1 MTPNLPQEAQ
11 LDSAI
16 QFNQPLAPTAH
27 HPQNILLTG
36 ATGFLG
42 AFLLETLLKQ
52 TQARI
57 YCLIRGQNPAAGR
70 QRLIEHLSFYKL
82 WQPKWGDRIVPLMGD
97 LRQPHLGLGAAT
109 WDTLTQTI
117 DTLYHGAAMV
127 NSAVSYEILK
137 PINVLGTQEV
147 LRLASI
153 HHTKPLHFVSTMAVF
168 LNPQQPLDQTVLET
182 TIPPWEGLKGG
193 YKQSKW
199 VAESLVRE
207 AQKRGLPA
215 CIHRPARIMGDS
227 RTGITGNL
235 TDFLCSLLK
244 GCILFGKTPQSEA
257 VINLMP
263 VDYVA
268 QAIVHLAQGTLK
280 ATDPSQIDPSQT
292 NPGQTNPGQAKTQ
305 PIAQLPWGKT
315 FNLMNP
321 KFIPWDTLSSQIRA
335 LGYKLEP
342 VSHGDWMAE
351 LQKRVSDPSLDPSHT
366 ELYGSLLLLLTSP
379 LNLFAP
385 KPPISLANTTAGL
398 VGSGITCPPV
408 DQSLTTQY
416 LTYFQNSG
424 YLPTV
429 AQQFDTPAITK
440 PPSPDPPKK
449 APSAFWKG
457 IRSTKR
463 SNQTAF
469 KITPVDRSQPLPLSF
484 GQERLWFIEQLQ
496 PGLPV
501 HNLRGVFRLRGAL
514 DIDCLGRSLREIVRR
529 QEVLRT
535 SFPAVKGQPT
545 VKIWPEVDLPLP
557 VESLAHLTPEE
568 QNRAIARIAAEAAQ
582 EPFDLSQAPLM
593 RVKLLRLSDTDHAL
607 VRTVHH
613 IINDVWTDTV
623 RLRELAALYTA
634 FSRGE
639 PSPLPELKVQYVDF
653 ATAQRQWLQGEVLQT
668 QIDYWKTQL
677 SPPLRLLR
685 LPTDHKPDAAPT
697 YNGAAIVVSLPP
709 ALTTALK
716 TITQE
721 AGVTLFTTLLAAYK
735 ILLNR
740 YTGQEDLIL
749 CSPVASRKQPATK
762 KLLGYF
768 SNIVLIRTQIQE
780 NLSFR
785 EIIKRV
791 SQSVLG
797 AFDHNDLPFQQ
808 LVDDLRIPG
817 AFLSRAMFTLQ
828 NVPPQPKELAPGIA
842 LNLQEMEEGI
852 SNFDLSLSLKEK
864 DEGLVGI
871 FRYKTD
877 LFEEGTVATL
887 GENLEHLLTT
897 LVSHPDRPLGDLPQ
911 YAPWDGSANL
921 EPECPS
927 IPYVAPETESQRS
940 IVAIWQNVLKL
951 DRIGIDD
958 NFFDIGGRSLAMIQ
972 VYVQLKALLPL
983 ATQDQLAVPE
993 LFKRPTVRGMA
1004 EYFDRLT

>member
-1 MTPNLPQEAQ
+1 MTPNLPQEAH
-11 LDSAI
+11 LDPSI
-16 QFNQPLAPTAH
+16 QFHQPLAPTAH
-27 HPQNILLTG
+27 QPQNILLTG

-42 AFLLETLLKQ
+42 AFLLESLLTQ
-52 TQARI
+52 TQAKI
-57 YCLIRGQNPAAGR
+57 YCLIRGQNPATGR
-70 QRLIEHLSFYKL
+70 QRLVEHLSFYHI
-82 WQPKWGDRIVPLMGD
+82 WQPTWGDRIIPVMGD
-97 LRQPHLGLGAAT
+97 LRQPHLGLSAET
-109 WDTLTQTI
+109 WDMLAQTI

-127 NSAVSYEILK
+127 NSAVSYDILK

-147 LRLASI
+147 LRLASL
-153 HHTKPLHFVSTMAVF
+153 HQTKPVHFISTMAVF
-168 LNPQQPLDQTVLET
+168 LNPQQSLEQPVLET
-182 TIPPWEGLKGG
+182 DVPAWEGLKGG

-199 VAESLVRE
+199 VAEALVRE
-207 AQKRGLPA
+207 AQQRGLPA

-235 TDFLCSLLK
+235 ADFLCSLLK
-244 GCILFGKTPQSEA
+244 GCILFGQTPQSDA

-268 QAIVHLAQGTLK
+268 RAIVHLAQGNLTS
-280 ATDPSQIDPSQT
+280 PSPE
-292 NPGQTNPGQAKTQ
+292 QA
-305 PIAQLPWGKT
+305 PWGKT

-321 KFIPWDTLSSQIRA
+321 EFIPWDALSEQIRA
-335 LGYKLEP
+335 VGYKLKP
-342 VSHGDWMAE
+342 VSQADWMAE
-351 LQKRVSDPSLDPSHT
+351 LQKRVSNPSLDPSHT

-385 KPPISLANTTAGL
+385 KPPISIAQTTAGL
-398 VGSGITCPPV
+398 AGSGITCPPV
-408 DQSLTTQY
+408 DRSLTQQY

-429 AQQFDTPAITK
+429 AKQFEIIPETK
-440 PPSPDPPKK
+440 PPAPEVPKK

-463 SNQTAF
+463 SNQAAF
-469 KITPVDRSQPLPLSF
+469 QITPADRSQPLPLSF
-484 GQERLWFIEQLQ
+484 GQERLWYIEQLQ

-514 DIDCLGRSLREIVRR
+514 DIDCLGRSLREIIRR

-535 SFPAVKGQPT
+535 SFPAVNGQPT
-545 VKIWPEVDLPLP
+545 VKIWPEVELPLP
-557 VESLAHLTPEE
+557 VESLEHLDPAE
-568 QNRAIARIAAEAAQ
+568 QDSAIARIAAEAAQ
-582 EPFDLSQAPLM
+582 QPFDLSQAPLM
-593 RVKLLRLSDTDHAL
+593 RVKLLRLSEADHAL

-634 FSRGE
+634 FSQGE
-639 PSPLPELKVQYVDF
+639 ASPLPDLKVQYVDF
-653 ATAQRQWLQGEVLQT
+653 AAAQRQWLQGEVLQQ
-668 QIDYWKTQL
+668 QINYWKTQL
-677 SPPLRLLR
+677 APPLRLLR
-685 LPTDHKPDAAPT
+685 LPTDRSPAAAPNYT
-697 YNGAAIVVSLPP
+697 GAAIVVSLAP
-709 ALTTALK
+709 ALATALK

-740 YTGQEDLIL
+740 YTGQVDLIL

-762 KLLGYF
+762 QLLGYF
-768 SNIVLIRTQIQE
+768 SNIVLIRTQ
-780 NLSFR
+780 LAGDPTFR
-785 EIIKRV
+785 EVIQRV
-791 SQSVLG
+791 SQAVLG

-808 LVDDLRIPG
+808 LADDLGIPG

-828 NVPPQPKELAPGIA
+828 NVPPQPKELAPDIA

-864 DEGLVGI
+864 GEGLVGI

-897 LVSHPDRPLGDLPQ
+897 LVSHPDRPLSELPQ
-911 YAPWDGSANL
+911 YAPWDESANL
-921 EPECPS
+921 EPETPTV
-927 IPYVAPETESQRS
+927 PYVEPETEMQRS
-940 IVAIWQNVLKL
+940 IVALWQNILKV
-951 DRIGIDD
+951 DRLGIED

-972 VYVQLKALLPL
+972 VYVQLKALLPP
-983 ATQDQLAVPE
+983 AVQDQLAVPE

-1004 EYFDRLT
+1004 EYVVSFL